1 LKNILIASKKSEA
14 VETIKDFLSNSY
26 LIDTASSNKT
36 SLDLF
41 TQKKYDFLF
50 IDLGFLETEDEEI
63 DYKKQLKQYWQ
74 IFPDAEII
82 ILSSQQD
89 IRDAVDAVKAGA
101 SDYLTFPVKLEDIIY
116 VVERIEQHSKMRS
129 ELLYLRNFMLTTDTV
144 FQVKTNSP
152 LMREVF
158 NNVRSVAHT
167 DSTVLLTGETG
178 TGKGFIAKLIHQYSL
193 RAQNQ
198 FISVHCGAIPD
209 NLLESDLFGHE
220 KGAFTGAVRRKP
232 GKFEIADGG
241 TIFLDE
247 VGTVSTSMQIKLL
260 QVLQDKMFYRVGGEL
275 PVKSDVRIIA
285 ATNSDLSAM
294 SEEGSFRTDL
304 YYRLNVFQIEMPPLR
319 DRLEDITLLMEVI
332 LKRLNRFNNKEI
344 FDVHP
349 EVLEAFNEYDW
360 PGNIRELENLL
371 ERAHILET
379 TQVLTPKSFPI
390 RLFKEK
396 YKKYVSTVD
405 TNKTL
410 EAVRKIEIERLER
423 DYLNEMLSKFNGK
436 INLTAKAAGIGER
449 QLHKLMIK
457 YNLKKENHKNKSE

>member
-1 LKNILIASKKSEA
+1 MKNILIASKKSEA

-423 DYLNEMLSKFNGK
+423 DYLNEILSKFNGK

-457 YNLKKENHKNKSE
+457 YNLHKENYKNKSE

>member
-1 LKNILIASKKSEA
+1 MKNILIASKKSEA

-50 IDLGFLETEDEEI
+50 IDLGFLETEEEEI

-144 FQVKTNSP
+144 FQVKTNSS

-247 VGTVSTSMQIKLL
+247 IGTVSTSMQIKLL

-319 DRLEDITLLMEVI
+319 DRLEDIPLLMEVI

-457 YNLKKENHKNKSE
+457 YNLNKENYKNKSD

>member
-1 LKNILIASKKSEA
+1 MKNILIASKKSEA

>member
-50 IDLGFLETEDEEI
+50 IDLGFLETEEEEI

-144 FQVKTNSP
+144 FQVKTNSS

-247 VGTVSTSMQIKLL
+247 IGTVSTSMQIKLL

-319 DRLEDITLLMEVI
+319 DRLEDIPLLMEVI

-457 YNLKKENHKNKSE
+457 YNLNKENYKNKSD